1 MRILIITYSREVNPG
16 TFLQAYGV
24 QFALKQL
31 FPNAEI
37 ELLRHKRLYNLSGGK
52 KGGNG
57 TNQKKSIKWLWGRI
71 SAVPRRLK
79 YEYYYKKKFRFT
91 KQEFDLFDYDEQEFK
106 SFAESYDLIV
116 VGSDTILIDLK
127 KNDKYGLMW
136 LLNINTNKILF
147 AASASPA
154 KYEITESE
162 KKMLHDSFST
172 FKALGVRD
180 SVTYS
185 LLSQKLE
192 LGDKVYRQFD
202 PTYLIP
208 ESHLSFPLCQR
219 LQLTTIRKRKKIALV
234 NFGDGFEGKKAV
246 TEHLKKN
253 GYYTISTLR
262 NEWADKNL
270 MTLSPFEWAAMF
282 QYIDMAVTERFHD
295 SVFALRNNKSVVA
308 VDWSPSRFAIDG
320 SSKTKCLLECYG
332 ISDMHFTYHSVLQ
345 PLLDHIDRHKSI
357 DISVK
362 TQEKNNG
369 ISLEYKNLMKGIK
382 SATVFSNLTH

>member
-1 MRILIITYSREVNPG
+1 MRILIITSSREVNPG

-57 TNQKKSIKWLWGRI
+57 INQKKSIKWLWGRI

-208 ESHLSFPLCQR
+208 ESHLSFPLYLR
-219 LQLTTIRKRKKIALV
+219 FIVNYIKKNKKIALV
-234 NFGDGFEGKKAV
+234 NFGDRFEGKKAI
-246 TEHLKKN
+246 TKHLQEQ
-253 GYYTISTLR
+253 GYYVISTLR

-270 MTLSPFEWAAMF
+270 MALSPFEWAAMF
-282 QYIDMAVTERFHD
+282 QYIDIAVTERFHD
-295 SVFALRNNKSVVA
+295 SVFALRNNKTVIA
-308 VDWSPSRFAIDG
+308 VDWIPTRFASDG
-320 SSKTKCLLECYG
+320 SSKTQCLLENYG
-332 ISDMHFTYHSVLQ
+332 IQNMHMIYDGIIPS
-345 PLLDHIDRHKSI
+345 LLKNIDNQIYK
-357 DISVK
+357 DISNY
-362 TQEKNNG
+362 TQLKNIEIGNDNNRLMSQ
-369 ISLEYKNLMKGIK
+369 ISKILK
-382 SATVFSNLTH
+382 